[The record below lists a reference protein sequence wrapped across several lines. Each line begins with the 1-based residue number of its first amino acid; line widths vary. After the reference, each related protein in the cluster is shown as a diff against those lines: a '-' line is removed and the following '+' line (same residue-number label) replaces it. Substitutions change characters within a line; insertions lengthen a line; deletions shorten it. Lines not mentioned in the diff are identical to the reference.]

1 MSCFSLCTKKTA
13 ETLICMRFSNYEW
26 QKAKEHVIYP
36 GPVAPFSKNE
46 WINVNFLQT
55 RNDEDEDLLSSTR
68 SMECCAICLDSILI
82 RKGEKEMITLLSCN
96 HVFCTKCI
104 QEWEKYNQTC
114 PTCREPIKSPNG
126 VSTRT
131 AVPAQEQYTQHQG
144 GDREEQRQEGEK
156 CLGNVVFFFF
166 FWLHVY
172 IVLLPLTLENTVE
185 LDHLP
190 YFSLLVA
197 IRFCF
202 DKRIRN

>member
-1 MSCFSLCTKKTA
+1 MSHTRPSILLLYFCK
-13 ETLICMRFSNYEW
+13 
-26 QKAKEHVIYP
+26 H
-36 GPVAPFSKNE
+36 KNE
-46 WINVNFLQT
+46 T
-55 RNDEDEDLLSSTR
+55 DSRNDEDEDVLSS

-82 RKGEKEMITLLSCN
+82 RKEEKEMITLLSCN

-104 QEWEKYNQTC
+104 QEWEKYSQTC
-114 PTCREPIKSPNG
+114 PTCREPIPSPNG

-131 AVPAQEQYTQHQG
+131 AVPAQEEQYTQQHQG

-156 CLGNVVFFFF
+156 CFGNVAFFFF

-172 IVLLPLTLENTVE
+172 VVLLPLTLGNTVE

-197 IRFCF
+197 TTFCF
-202 DKRIRN
+202 DKRIRNQ